1 MPGKAG
7 VTAGHGLGRM
17 DGREEKSMSTDQLK
31 ALVMERLIYENDEAT
46 LTRVLHLLS
55 GHDSQVV
62 VLTPAQEASINEGLA
77 DYKAGRYATQDE
89 MDKEDEGW
97 L

>member
-1 MPGKAG
+1 
-7 VTAGHGLGRM
+7 
-17 DGREEKSMSTDQLK
+17 MSTDQLK
-31 ALVMERLIYENDEAT
+31 ALVIEKLMYESDEAT
-46 LTRVLHLLS
+46 LTGVLNLLS
-55 GHDSQVV
+55 EHDSRVV

-77 DYKAGRYATQDE
+77 DYKAGRYVTQEE